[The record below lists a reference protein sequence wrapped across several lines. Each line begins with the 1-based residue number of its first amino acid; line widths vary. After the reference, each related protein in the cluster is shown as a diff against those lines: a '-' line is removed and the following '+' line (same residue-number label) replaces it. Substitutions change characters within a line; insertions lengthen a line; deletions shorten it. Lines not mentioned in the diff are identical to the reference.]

1 MYTLS
6 FFILQAMKGW
16 RELDIFG
23 GARRFC
29 DHAAFS
35 SLFLQVDSSSTASLV
50 YVATSYVSSEIC
62 IILCTPKHNVK
73 VAPLCH
79 VRGLSFVPRLSTAE
93 DIFLWSGYETSGCT
107 YICVCI
113 YYVYIYIYMVDRS
126 RPRPGPRLSLV
137 PAPETL

>member
-73 VAPLCH
+73 VAPLCGPP
-79 VRGLSFVPRLSTAE
+79 RGLSFVPRLSTAE
-93 DIFLWSGYETSGCT
+93 DIFLWSGYETSGC
-107 YICVCI
+107 
-113 YYVYIYIYMVDRS
+113 MVSSTPASGVHVR
-126 RPRPGPRLSLV
+126 RPGPR
-137 PAPETL
+137 PQTLARTRARDIIKV